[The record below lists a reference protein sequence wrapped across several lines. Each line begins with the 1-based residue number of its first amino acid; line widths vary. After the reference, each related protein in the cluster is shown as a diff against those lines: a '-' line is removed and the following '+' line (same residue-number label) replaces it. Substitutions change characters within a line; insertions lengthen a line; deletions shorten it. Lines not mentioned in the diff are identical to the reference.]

1 MPQLDSM
8 AELFKLAFPINQ
20 RSYGTYQYYWAFSTR
35 TTGPAEHFQIK
46 WGQKYAVGLI
56 CPLITIGLVYLTK
69 LSGGKIP
76 TVPIGPAGL
85 GTKADKPSEMPCK
98 NRGKLIE
105 RGFPVLLL
113 PCVEKTYVTKAT
125 RLCHT
130 HALHS
135 VQWG

>member
-1 MPQLDSM
+1 MVL
-8 AELFKLAFPINQ
+8 
-20 RSYGTYQYYWAFSTR
+20 YWL
-35 TTGPAEHFQIK
+35 
-46 WGQKYAVGLI
+46 GLI
-56 CPLITIGLVYLTK
+56 NLK
-69 LSGGKIP
+69 
-76 TVPIGPAGL
+76 TVPVEARIWGGGTKNTKPSEDNAFVNVPAKIEGSVERQLTPPHPPHTLMDPRASGPPTPGST
-85 GTKADKPSEMPCK
+85 GHRTKADKPSEMPCK

-135 VQWG
+135 VQWD